1 MATEEPAVNPMYVY
15 IKGGIFP
22 WTLEEFQ
29 EKIENT
35 YYDVEDLGIIS
46 RPLYG
51 LKVIGYLRD
60 GIGKFVQSLPT
71 PIMRSYYGF
80 EIEKSSRI
88 FVEEVQDGITVMMVS
103 LENIEKDQR
112 FEELVAL

>member
-1 MATEEPAVNPMYVY
+1 MAIEETAIKPMYVY

-51 LKVIGYLRD
+51 LKVVGHLRD
-60 GIGKFVQSLPT
+60 GIGKFVQSTPT

-80 EIEKSSRI
+80 QIEKSSRI
-88 FVEEVQDGITVMMVS
+88 FVEEVQDGITIMMVS